1 MHTLLIEAFRRLQGK
16 SDQAVFKLTQAMGGG
31 KTHNLI
37 TLGMLAKHPEL
48 RRSVLADLP
57 GGNEL
62 SAVRVICFSGRETDI
77 PNGIWGEIARQLGK
91 QADFKDYYSP
101 LKAPGRSAW
110 INLLKGEATL
120 ILLDELPP
128 YLDNAKS
135 IAVGNSDLSHV
146 TATALTN
153 LFEAVAEADLRN
165 VCIVLTD
172 LVGTYAEASA
182 QIAELLKQ
190 LQGEAQRHSMNLTP
204 VQINTDE
211 FYHILRKRIFKTLP
225 SEQEVTEI
233 AQGYAQSVREAKQM
247 DITAQSPETFAQLIQ
262 NSYPFHPAI
271 KDLYARFRENP
282 GFQQT
287 RALIRLMRIITS
299 TVMAD

>member
-1 MHTLLIEAFRRLQGK
+1 MKSIKALCTPRESIFDTARRDTVLNLMHLADDKIDGQSFLEENWVTTGMRTLLIEAFRRLEGK

-48 RRSVLADLP
+48 RKSVLLDLP
-57 GGNEL
+57 NAKEL
-62 SAVRVICFSGRETDI
+62 PPVRVICFSGRETDV

-101 LKAPGRSAW
+101 LKAPGRTAW
-110 INLLKGEATL
+110 INLMKGPPTL

-128 YLDNAKS
+128 YLDNAKAV
-135 IAVGNSDLSHV
+135 AVGNSDLSHV

-153 LFEAVAEADLRN
+153 LFEAVAEKELGN

-182 QIAELLKQ
+182 QITEVLKT
-190 LQGEAQRHSMNLTP
+190 LQDEATRHSMNH
-204 VQINTDE
+204 QR
-211 FYHILRKRIFKTLP
+211 HLP
-225 SEQEVTEI
+225 SLSRTAIPFTRRSKTCMLAFVKTRVSSRL
-233 AQGYAQSVREAKQM
+233 APLSV
-247 DITAQSPETFAQLIQ
+247 
-262 NSYPFHPAI
+262 
-271 KDLYARFRENP
+271 
-282 GFQQT
+282 
-287 RALIRLMRIITS
+287 
-299 TVMAD
+299 